1 MVWSPYRPLMVL
13 GLLKDDL
20 DGLVSYEETDTVLAV
35 MAFVAMCQ
43 GNPERQL
50 EPDYAESARTV
61 WRVEGDGQPPPDISV
76 FEWGQGRVGF
86 PNVRV
91 WYLDQRGSAPR
102 GLGIFREVEPGY
114 PEQEIILQRVRAVLG
129 PACILFGEQHE

>member
-1 MVWSPYRPLMVL
+1 MAWSPYRPLMVI

-20 DGLVSYEETDTVLAV
+20 RRLVSREETDTVIALTS
-35 MAFVAMCQ
+35 FVAMCQ
-43 GNPERQL
+43 GNAERRT

-61 WRVEGDGQPPPDISV
+61 WRVDGDGEPPPEISV

-91 WYLDQRGSAPR
+91 WYLDPRGSAPR
-102 GLGIFREVEPGY
+102 GLGIFPEQKPGY
-114 PEQEIILQRVRAVLG
+114 PEKEKILQRVKDMLG
-129 PACILFGEQHE
+129 PACYLIEEEK